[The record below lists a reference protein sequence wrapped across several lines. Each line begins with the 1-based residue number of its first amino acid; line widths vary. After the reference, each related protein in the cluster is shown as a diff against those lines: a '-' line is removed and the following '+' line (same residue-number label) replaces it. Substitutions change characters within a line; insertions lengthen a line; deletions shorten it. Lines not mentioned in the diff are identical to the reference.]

1 MASSTYLAESPTHLT
16 ENSSDDEYQYVPVE
30 TFLDK
35 VMKAT
40 IDENII
46 GKLLLFRAPHY
57 TYLLVIMF
65 LEYLKTLTFE
75 VVDAGTT
82 KLLYRPS
89 SISVFFSALIRR
101 IIRRAGVSMPTII
114 LAIVYLKRAS
124 HDILIGDHAKFV
136 AERVFLGAL
145 LLSAKVR
152 VPRLLLKEFV
162 MDHTLSIPQKLPSP
176 TNIGSAL
183 LRSSASK
190 TLTTS
195 SSNFYSFSTGIYRTL
210 NLIYSM
216 LH

>member
-145 LLSAKVR
+145 LLSAKYSTETAIPNEHWVSAAE
-152 VPRLLLKEFV
+152 VFSLQDINNIQQQFLLVL
-162 MDHTLSIPQKLPSP
+162 DWDLSHTESDLLNAALDVYAAAPSIIL
-176 TNIGSAL
+176 
-183 LRSSASK
+183 
-190 TLTTS
+190 
-195 SSNFYSFSTGIYRTL
+195 
-210 NLIYSM
+210 
-216 LH
+216 